1 LLFHC
6 FHLVL
11 TFESIKE
18 LGGASKCA
26 TYNPK
31 SWKEHGTCG
40 GIELSGANAILANAK
55 LQRPSDDDD
64 GNFD

>member
-1 LLFHC
+1 MC
-6 FHLVL
+6 HLQ
-11 TFESIKE
+11 S
-18 LGGASKCA
+18 
-26 TYNPK
+26 K
-31 SWKEHGTCG
+31 SWKEHGTYG